1 MEESYGE
8 GLANHTGPESCGCG
22 GDGVSEALTGER
34 AGRVLSPESS
44 GNIVEAD
51 ALLVC
56 GRPHH
61 LGRHRKTQKNPPG
74 SETFSMYGSSLRETL
89 LRRTDEKLGKLK
101 VLMRL
106 SHELQLI
113 SHGQYEEIAVR
124 LFEAGKM
131 LGGWIKSSRSGR
143 PDAS

>member
-8 GLANHTGPESCGCG
+8 GLANHTGPESCGYG

-51 ALLVC
+51 AFLVC

-101 VLMRL
+101 AAPEGRGQAWTNDTFERL
-106 SHELQLI
+106 RGGAVD
-113 SHGQYEEIAVR
+113 GQYETR
-124 LFEAGKM
+124 NG
-131 LGGWIKSSRSGR
+131 S
-143 PDAS
+143 